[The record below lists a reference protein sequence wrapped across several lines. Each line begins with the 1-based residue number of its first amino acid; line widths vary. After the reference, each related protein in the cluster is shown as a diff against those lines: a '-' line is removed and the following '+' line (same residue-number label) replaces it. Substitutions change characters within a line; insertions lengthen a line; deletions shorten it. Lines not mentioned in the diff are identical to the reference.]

1 MKLIAQII
9 AISLVS
15 IRTIPQRLGASAAA
29 AFGIAGVVAVMVGVL
44 SIGEGFRRTM
54 TSSGSDDSVLVMR
67 SGADSEMTSGLSL
80 EETRVI
86 ADSPMIISVDGEKA
100 VSSELFV
107 IVDLPKRG
115 TGTDA
120 NVPLRGIQGGGVAV
134 RPEFELVAGRM
145 FEPGKN
151 ELIAGIGAAREFANL
166 EIGDSI
172 DIGQADWEVVGTF
185 ATAGGI
191 GESEIWT
198 DAPML
203 QSAYRRES
211 GFQSVRVRIG
221 SGDEATFQE
230 FKDSLTSDPRVNVKV
245 IKQEDYY
252 ADQSALVS
260 NLINVL
266 GGLIALLMG
275 IGATFGALNTMYSSV
290 STRTLEIAT
299 LRALGFGAV
308 PVVCSV
314 MVESIFLSLLGGSI
328 GGAFAYVVFDGFQ
341 TATMNWQS
349 FSQVTFAFDVTLRL
363 LVQGVVYATLIGLVG
378 GCFPAWR
385 AARLPISHA
394 LRSA

>member
-1 MKLIAQII
+1 MKLLFQVV
-9 AISLVS
+9 AISAVS
-15 IRTIPQRLGASAAA
+15 IRTIPQRFRSSVAA

-54 TSSGSDDSVLVMR
+54 TSSGTEDSVLVMR

-80 EETRVI
+80 EESKVI
-86 ADSPMIISVDGEKA
+86 ADSPMIISVNGERA

-120 NVPLRGIQGGGVAV
+120 NVPLRGVQGGGVAV
-134 RPEFELVAGRM
+134 RPEFRLVAGRM
-145 FEPGKN
+145 FDPGKN
-151 ELIAGIGAAREFANL
+151 EVIAGVGAAREFVNL
-166 EIGDSI
+166 ELGDSI
-172 DIGQADWEVVGTF
+172 EIGQNQWEVVGSF
-185 ATAGGI
+185 ESGGGI

-198 DAPML
+198 DASML

-221 SGDEATFQE
+221 SDDEATFQQ

-245 IKQEDYY
+245 IKQGDYY
-252 ADQSALVS
+252 AEQSALVS

-290 STRTLEIAT
+290 SSRTLEIAT
-299 LRALGFGAV
+299 LRALGFGAF

-314 MVESIFLSLLGGSI
+314 LVESIFLSLVGGTI
-328 GGAFAYVVFDGFQ
+328 GGGFAYIVFDGFQ
-341 TATMNWQS
+341 TGTMNWQS
-349 FSQVTFAFDVTLRL
+349 FSQVTFAFDVTLGL
-363 LVQGVVYATLIGLVG
+363 LIQGVVYATLIGLVG